1 MLKWGNTMIDKKRIL
16 IVDDEMKIVEVLKSY
31 LEKEGYT
38 VISAYNGTDA
48 LLAFEK
54 SNPSLAILDL
64 MLPDMTGEDI
74 CREIRKKS
82 RIPIIML
89 TAKVEENSI
98 INGFDIGADDYV
110 TKPFSAKQLMSRV
123 AALLRRAGDELT
135 PMTNLFSFFHDDL
148 VVDNMKHEVRKNGV
162 EINLTPSEFKILM
175 ALINYNK
182 KVFTREEL
190 VSIALGDDYDGYDR
204 VVDSHI
210 KNLRQKIETNPKEPK
225 YILTAHGIGYK
236 FGGE

>member
-1 MLKWGNTMIDKKRIL
+1 MIDKKRIL
-16 IVDDEMKIVEVLKSY
+16 IVDDEEKIVEVVKSY
-31 LEKEGYT
+31 LEREGYL
-38 VISAYNGTDA
+38 VCGAYNGKDG

-54 SNPSLAILDL
+54 FNPSLAILDL

-74 CREIRKKS
+74 CRAVRKKS

-89 TAKVEENSI
+89 TAKVDEGSI
-98 INGFDIGADDYV
+98 LNGFDIGADDYV
-110 TKPFSAKQLMSRV
+110 TKPFSTKQLMSRV
-123 AALLRRAGDELT
+123 AALLRRAGDDLT
-135 PMTNLFSFFHDDL
+135 PMASVFSFFNDDL
-148 VVDNMKHEVRKNGV
+148 VVDNVKHEVKKNGV
-162 EINLTPSEFKILM
+162 DVNLTPSEFKILL

-190 VSIALGDDYDGYDR
+190 VTIALGDDYDGFDR
-204 VVDSHI
+204 AVDSHI

>member
-1 MLKWGNTMIDKKRIL
+1 MVDKKRIL
-16 IVDDEMKIVEVLKSY
+16 IVDDEIKIVEVLKSY

-38 VISAYNGTDA
+38 VTSAYNGTDA
-48 LLAFEK
+48 LAAFEK

-89 TAKVEENSI
+89 TAKVDENSI

-135 PMTNLFSFFHDDL
+135 PMANLFSFFHDDL
-148 VVDNMKHEVRKNGV
+148 VVDHVKHEVRKNGV

-190 VSIALGDDYDGYDR
+190 VCIALGEDYDGYDR